1 MSEGEAYSRHP
12 ALGDDPSGF
21 DASQLKTEKLNYA
34 VQCKDVD
41 FSMLDAPNQFNL
53 KIINPLRDMIMAN
66 LKKDRALR
74 GGKDSRQRYT
84 VALIVT
90 AERDLDTVQ

>member
-1 MSEGEAYSRHP
+1 MSSIEPQAYSKNIP
-12 ALGDDPSGF
+12 ALDGEE
-21 DASQLKTEKLNYA
+21 AKTEKLNYA
-34 VQCKDVD
+34 VQCTNVD
-41 FSMLDAPNQFNL
+41 FGMLDAPNQFNS
-53 KIINPLRDMIMAN
+53 KIINPLRDMIMAS
-66 LKKDRALR
+66 LKKDRGLR